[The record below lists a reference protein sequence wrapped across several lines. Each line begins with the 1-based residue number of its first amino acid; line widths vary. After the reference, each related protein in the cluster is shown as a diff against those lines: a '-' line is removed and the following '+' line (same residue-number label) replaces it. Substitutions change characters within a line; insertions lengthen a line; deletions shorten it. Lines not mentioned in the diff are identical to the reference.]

1 MRRQII
7 LRLAL
12 SSRDV
17 WELISH
23 SFRQQTEAGKSH
35 GVARGASQNWSVLF
49 ESSLRCV
56 FFFNPILLFVTSID
70 SILLPLPPSIFF
82 GSLFRVRFLS
92 PIRLLLLLMQQLWV
106 VDNRQPASIP
116 GVQKVTSDDRH
127 HRHTHHGIFQRLRPR
142 WTRARASIVRFQC
155 RFFVHSD
162 AAAAIAAAFSTFLR
176 IQRKK
181 NLRRK

>member
-70 SILLPLPPSIFF
+70 SILLPLPPPLLPFFLAVSSESDSSLQSGYCCCWCSSF
-82 GSLFRVRFLS
+82 GSSTIGSR
-92 PIRLLLLLMQQLWV
+92 
-106 VDNRQPASIP
+106 
-116 GVQKVTSDDRH
+116 
-127 HRHTHHGIFQRLRPR
+127 
-142 WTRARASIVRFQC
+142 RAFRASKKSLATTVIIVILIMA
-155 RFFVHSD
+155 FFSGCDLDGPEPGHRSS
-162 AAAAIAAAFSTFLR
+162 ASSAGFSCTATPPPP
-176 IQRKK
+176 
-181 NLRRK
+181 